1 MFTKSKIS
9 QSMLDAV
16 NSVIAEEDKKLLL
29 EPEKKS
35 TKIATP
41 TGTKV
46 LGHRYG
52 NSAKAHKDQT
62 SHDVDKLKGP
72 KAKEMKEE
80 DGSCVTEPEAKNIA
94 KKEVKGHEKKMHKE
108 EFSFQQKLVERAKMK
123 MKENK
128 GNGPQET
135 FTDNN
140 MGEEKH
146 VETMHKSP
154 SKGTDIADKSYLK
167 DMGKKP
173 TVKGDLKNLG
183 RFLTGK
189 KETNE
194 SVEVTSGKS
203 DEVTTDMIKGREKG
217 GNSNEFKPYKLQ
229 LKIDGE
235 MKAPA
240 VKEPEETAA
249 RKSIETHHST
259 ESSKREKLSS
269 TIKKMHEEEA
279 ILDEMINEVLAK
291 DASAGDYIDDFVHS
305 DNPKFAGK
313 SKKKRK
319 EMALAAYYSKKN
331 EEVGLSEG
339 VEVKKE
345 YDDKKEA
352 EHGVYHKG
360 KKIGY
365 IVHDKK
371 HDTHTA
377 YHSPSSHDDDGHADD
392 YSQIDDFHKH
402 HHAVAQIKASAGVNE
417 EVGLDEAD
425 TKNTDLEHRQ
435 DMRRKEG
442 MTLHLQQM
450 GKNPKQIEKLM
461 KKMKMPHSEETVVEG
476 RMKDMATNKAED
488 ERLEKEKGSWK
499 KETPW
504 MDSKETVTDK
514 SGAKHT
520 PMSRAKDLARSA
532 FKKLQKET
540 MMGKISN

>member
-35 TKIATP
+35 TKIDTP

-62 SHDVDKLKGP
+62 SHEIDKIKGP
-72 KAKEMKEE
+72 KEKEMKEE
-80 DGSCVTEPEAKNIA
+80 VDT
-94 KKEVKGHEKKMHKE
+94 
-108 EFSFQQKLVERAKMK
+108 SFQQKLVERAKMK
-123 MKENK
+123 MTKEGK

-167 DMGKKP
+167 TAGKKP

-235 MKAPA
+235 MKAPEA
-240 VKEPEETAA
+240 KEPEETEA
-249 RKSIETHHST
+249 RKSIKAKEPKVDLPNLVP
-259 ESSKREKLSS
+259 EEKNWIAGA
-269 TIKKMHEEEA
+269 IKKPGAETAAAHRAGMSTQAYAEKHKHDSGKAGKRARLAMTLAKIHKEEA
-279 ILDEMINEVLAK
+279 ELDQQINEVLSK
-291 DASAGDYIDDFVHS
+291 DASAGDWIHDFVHS
-305 DNPKFAGK
+305 DNPKFEGK

-331 EEVGLSEG
+331 EEVE
-339 VEVKKE
+339 
-345 YDDKKEA
+345 
-352 EHGVYHKG
+352 
-360 KKIGY
+360 
-365 IVHDKK
+365 
-371 HDTHTA
+371 
-377 YHSPSSHDDDGHADD
+377 
-392 YSQIDDFHKH
+392 
-402 HHAVAQIKASAGVNE
+402 
-417 EVGLDEAD
+417 LDEAD

-476 RMKDMATNKAED
+476 RMKDIATDKAED
-488 ERLEKEKGSWK
+488 ERLGTWK